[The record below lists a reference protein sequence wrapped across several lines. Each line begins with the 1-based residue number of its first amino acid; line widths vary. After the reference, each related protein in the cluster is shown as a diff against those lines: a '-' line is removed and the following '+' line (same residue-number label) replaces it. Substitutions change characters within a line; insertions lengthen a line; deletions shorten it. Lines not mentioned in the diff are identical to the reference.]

1 MSHNIKL
8 SNEAI
13 QDYDEAVAWYEGQ
26 QKGLGFDFSYRLSE
40 TLEQIENFPA
50 SFQLLHQNRRCAVLK
65 QFPYKVFYVFKE
77 TQPDVLVF
85 AILHDKQHPDLWQRR
100 RV

>member
-1 MSHNIKL
+1 MSFSVQL

-50 SFQLLHQNRRCAVLK
+50 SSQLLYKNCRCAVLK
-65 QFPYKVFYVFKE
+65 QFPYKVFYVFEE
-77 TQPDVLVF
+77 TQPDILVF
-85 AILHDKQHPDLWQRR
+85 AILHDKRHPDMWKRR
-100 RV
+100 EG